1 MNFPAYN
8 KGQAIA
14 AAVATATVALAG
26 TPERV
31 AACKDVLVCN
41 PGPNHVH
48 FVVGDGSVVADNTCP
63 LIPAGQARPFTK
75 GSATHIA
82 TMSLVGAQN
91 IVVILGEGQ

>member
-1 MNFPAYN
+1 MNFPCYN

-31 AACKDVLVCN
+31 AASKDALVCN
-41 PGPNHVH
+41 PGPNAVH
-48 FVVGDGSVVADNTCP
+48 FVIGDATVTADNTCP
-63 LIPAGQARPFTK
+63 LILPGQARPYSK
-75 GSATHIA
+75 GSGTHIA

-91 IVVILGEGQ
+91 IVVILGEGN